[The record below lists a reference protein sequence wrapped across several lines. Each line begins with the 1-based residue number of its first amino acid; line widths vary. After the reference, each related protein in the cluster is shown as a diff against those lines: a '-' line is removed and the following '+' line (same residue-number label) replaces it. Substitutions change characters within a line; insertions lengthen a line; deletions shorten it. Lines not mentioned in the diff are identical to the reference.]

1 MSIDRAIAVTYPLKA
16 ATLCTASRAIKVTV
30 ITCTSQ
36 VIINIQK
43 FFSYKLPDPPNGGLL
58 RDIPGA
64 KWVETLLDV
73 YQLVIGT
80 AAPFTILIVCN
91 TIIIINVR
99 RAASARKKMDS
110 NLDKKTKGT
119 NLTVLLL
126 MTSLAYLICSIPK
139 RVGDIFI
146 KYDMSQIYWSTRYW
160 FEWRIFSELWSFNF
174 AINFYIY
181 FLGGG
186 RKFRQ
191 DSIEVFRRFCNPL
204 CKNVQE

>member
-1 MSIDRAIAVTYPLKA
+1 MCVDRAIAVTYPLKA
-16 ATLCTASRAIKVTV
+16 ATLCTASRAGKVTA
-30 ITCTSQ
+30 ITFASQ
-36 VIINIQK
+36 VVINIQK
-43 FFSYKLPDPPNGGLL
+43 FFSYRLPNPPNGGLI

-73 YQLVIGT
+73 YQLITGT

-91 TIIIINVR
+91 TIIVINVR
-99 RAASARKKMDS
+99 RAASARKKLES
-110 NLDKKTKGT
+110 KPKKTKEP
-119 NLTVLLL
+119 NLTALLL

-146 KYDMSQIYWSTRYW
+146 KYDMSQAYWSTRYW
-160 FEWRIFSELWSFNF
+160 FEWWVFTELWNFNF
-174 AINFYIY
+174 GINFYIY

-191 DSIEVFRRFCNPL
+191 DSREVFRMCRVY
-204 CKNVQE
+204 KR